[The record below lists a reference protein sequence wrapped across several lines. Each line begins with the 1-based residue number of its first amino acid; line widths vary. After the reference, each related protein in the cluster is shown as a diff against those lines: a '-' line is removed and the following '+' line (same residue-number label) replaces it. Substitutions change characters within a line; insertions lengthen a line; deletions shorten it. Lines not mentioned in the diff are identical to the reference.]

1 MRSSMGGFTR
11 RNSQGASARFGAV
24 LVLLVAV
31 LVRGLIP
38 AGFMP
43 GRLADGAPI
52 VICTGAGTE
61 VVHAKSA
68 PGEPQRS
75 QHHDVCAF
83 AGMAAAPTP
92 PAQAAPQPLVF
103 AVEAAATATALQEAA
118 APRRH
123 RPQAA
128 RAPPIRI

>member
-1 MRSSMGGFTR
+1 MARLMDGRATR
-11 RNSQGASARFGAV
+11 LASARFGAV
-24 LVLLVAV
+24 LLLLVAV

-52 VICTGAGTE
+52 VICTGAGTQ
-61 VVHAKSA
+61 VLHAKSPAA
-68 PGEPQRS
+68 PSRGPR
-75 QHHDVCAF
+75 HHEACAF
-83 AGMAAAPTP
+83 AGLAAAPAP
-92 PAQAAPQPLVF
+92 PAQAAPERVAF
-103 AVEAAATATALQEAA
+103 VVEAAATATALQEAH
-118 APRRH
+118 APPRH